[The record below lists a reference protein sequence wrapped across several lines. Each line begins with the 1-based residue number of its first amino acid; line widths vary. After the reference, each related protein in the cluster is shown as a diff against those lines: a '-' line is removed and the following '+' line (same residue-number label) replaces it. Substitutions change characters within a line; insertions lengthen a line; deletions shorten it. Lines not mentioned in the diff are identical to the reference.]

1 MKKTVFAGNEHKCKF
16 HFCSDLFCFLPHT
29 LKTLLDS
36 SLCLFLEVR
45 HFQKGVKMWSPCFPR
60 DSSLLFSALSLNQ
73 TLCRPED
80 GRAHWQNWGVYSR
93 LAPLDFDS
101 LLSLKGPLHAGY
113 GRLMARLTTAADDDG
128 CLQIYSPAACSF
140 QHGVWEHACTLA
152 YAAYLGG
159 RWCKHAGMAALFKSG
174 RVVWTVMLRLRSH
187 RGLQRSC
194 SASITT
200 TAATAGP
207 PKPDR
212 LRQGELSDCA
222 LFADQCPLF

>member
-1 MKKTVFAGNEHKCKF
+1 MSTSANFILPRNFLQWFVLFPSSHSKNFIGLIPLPVLGGQTLPERSENVKSLFSKRFLSTF
-16 HFCSDLFCFLPHT
+16 FCSIF
-29 LKTLLDS
+29 KSDS
-36 SLCLFLEVR
+36 LSPRRRARSLTKL
-45 HFQKGVKMWSPCFPR
+45 
-60 DSSLLFSALSLNQ
+60 
-73 TLCRPED
+73 
-80 GRAHWQNWGVYSR
+80 GRLQPTRSTWLWGG
-93 LAPLDFDS
+93 DS

-174 RVVWTVMLRLRSH
+174 RVVWTVTLRLRSH

>member
-1 MKKTVFAGNEHKCKF
+1 
-16 HFCSDLFCFLPHT
+16 
-29 LKTLLDS
+29 
-36 SLCLFLEVR
+36 
-45 HFQKGVKMWSPCFPR
+45 MWSPCFPR

-80 GRAHWQNWGVYSR
+80 GHAHWQNWGVYSR
-93 LAPLDFDS
+93 LAPLDFEGGTHYCLWKALFTQDMGDLWPDEQQQQMTTGACRFTAQRRALFS
-101 LLSLKGPLHAGY
+101 TVCENMH
-113 GRLMARLTTAADDDG
+113 ARL
-128 CLQIYSPAACSF
+128 
-140 QHGVWEHACTLA
+140 H
-152 YAAYLGG
+152 LGG

-174 RVVWTVMLRLRSH
+174 RVVWTVTLRLRSH

-212 LRQGELSDCA
+212 LRQGELSDCRSMPSLLIIQASSHARSKCFNLAHSKQIFPPPPTPSAGFSQMNQA
-222 LFADQCPLF
+222 LCSRRHILGH